1 MYLDE
6 LPTLLMDAPSA
17 IRCSLTPTPLSPSS
31 KSHSDVSES
40 DNLDVVLGGDK

>member
-1 MYLDE
+1 
-6 LPTLLMDAPSA
+6 MDAPSA
-17 IRCSLTPTPLSPSS
+17 TLRSLAPTPLNPSS